1 MLTHRRHKVTN
12 EELVDRDVRE
22 ALATALGE
30 RNRMLYWR
38 LLFGFLF
45 IAMVSTLFLYRQSEG
60 QKHFREQIVSACH
73 QNQHNARN
81 FNALIDRLTDAY
93 ATSPV
98 LTQRQRDERV
108 AFFKGAKE
116 TVPQCPPRR

>member
-1 MLTHRRHKVTN
+1 MTGA
-12 EELVDRDVRE
+12 EQVDADVRE
-22 ALATALGE
+22 ALATVLGE

-45 IAMVSTLFLYRQSEG
+45 IVMVSTAFLWRQSEN
-60 QKHFREQIVSACH
+60 QKHFRQQITIACLE
-73 QNQHNARN
+73 NQHNARN
-81 FNALIDRLTDAY
+81 FNALIDRLTDTY
-93 ATSPV
+93 KTSPV

-108 AFFKGAKE
+108 AFFRGAKE